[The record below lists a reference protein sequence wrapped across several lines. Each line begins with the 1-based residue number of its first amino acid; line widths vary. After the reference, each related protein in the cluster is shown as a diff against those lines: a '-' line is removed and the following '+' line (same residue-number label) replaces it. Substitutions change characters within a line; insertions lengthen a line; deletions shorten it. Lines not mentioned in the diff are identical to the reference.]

1 MILKKIA
8 HVRCANVKKNYKKQ
22 KNGYIRTNKKF
33 AQRDCRTKQT
43 SDSCSSF
50 PKNLYSIENHLNF
63 FKKTK
68 EVCLS

>member
-1 MILKKIA
+1 MVLKKIA
-8 HVRCANVKKNYKKQ
+8 HVRCANIKKIK
-22 KNGYIRTNKKF
+22 KNGYIRTNKKI
-33 AQRDCRTKQT
+33 AQRDCRAKQT

-50 PKNLYSIENHLNF
+50 PKNVNSIENHLNF